1 MRTLQWSH
9 TASSWQCLGT
19 PWLAVPVVFGAAQTA
34 ACWSRSTPRER
45 LLSALVAPD
54 VAYSLLLQV
63 AFVAA
68 LAGHLTS
75 TTPTWHH
82 ATTQE
87 T

>member
-1 MRTLQWSH
+1 MIDPAHSDALDAHLDAIQ
-9 TASSWQCLGT
+9 
-19 PWLAVPVVFGAAQTA
+19 AAF
-34 ACWSRSTPRER
+34 
-45 LLSALVAPD
+45 
-54 VAYSLLLQV
+54 
-63 AFVAA
+63 FVA